1 MSNILKVTLIRPPY
15 VIPMKSIYGH
25 RGVPPLGLVYLSAA
39 IKSIGHEVTCI
50 DGFGEHIDNFQPI
63 EDTDLLTNGLTT
75 QEIIERIPKDTEVI
89 GISCMFSNEWINTSR
104 VVREVKKAF
113 PQTFMVLG
121 GEHVTADY
129 VYILQNYP
137 EVDCCTLGEGEE
149 KTRSLIRELSKG
161 NRDLSTI
168 PGVTY
173 LDRTTN
179 QIKTTDTAYRVKDIN
194 TIAPPDWHSIPL
206 HNYLDQGL
214 GMSMQ
219 GKRSIPMLLSRG
231 CPYRCTFCSN
241 ENMWTTKWVSR
252 DIDEVIK
259 EIKYNISTF
268 RIEHI
273 DFFDL
278 TAIVNRSWTIEF
290 CKRMIQE
297 NFGITWSLPSGTR
310 SEALDEEVL
319 KLLWQSGCNKITYAP
334 ESGSDEMT
342 KLIKKRVN
350 LKKMLSSMKVAVKT
364 GLIVK
369 SNIIFGFPDERYR
382 DILLNFVF
390 LFKMAFVGV
399 HDVPCFGFTPYPG
412 SALFNRLLSEGKIK
426 RDKDYY
432 RFLAHLVYS
441 SPMERLSWSEKLPN
455 WALPM
460 LSLGGMAFFYSCQ
473 FIMRPWRFALLVKNV
488 LKNSPRTMLE
498 IAFWN
503 MKNDFILGKRLQNKK

>member
-1 MSNILKVTLIRPPY
+1 
-15 VIPMKSIYGH
+15 
-25 RGVPPLGLVYLSAA
+25 
-39 IKSIGHEVTCI
+39 
-50 DGFGEHIDNFQPI
+50 
-63 EDTDLLTNGLTT
+63 
-75 QEIIERIPKDTEVI
+75 
-89 GISCMFSNEWINTSR
+89 
-104 VVREVKKAF
+104 
-113 PQTFMVLG
+113 
-121 GEHVTADY
+121 
-129 VYILQNYP
+129 
-137 EVDCCTLGEGEE
+137 
-149 KTRSLIRELSKG
+149 
-161 NRDLSTI
+161 
-168 PGVTY
+168 
-173 LDRTTN
+173 
-179 QIKTTDTAYRVKDIN
+179 
-194 TIAPPDWHSIPL
+194 
-206 HNYLDQGL
+206 
-214 GMSMQ
+214 MSMQ

-259 EIKYNISTF
+259 EIKYNINTF
-268 RIEHI
+268 KIEHI

-473 FIMRPWRFALLVKNV
+473 FIMRPWRFALLIKNV
-488 LKNSPRTMLE
+488 LRNSPRTMLE